1 MVLKIASLSRLSP
14 ERGIKRLIKA
24 MSLVKSEVECFI
36 GGDGIPSYRKKLLNL
51 CDAYGVR
58 DKVHFVGTI
67 TSPMRFLKDKI
78 IVVNPILI
86 KTGEEYG
93 FSDLEVLLNKKALIR
108 SWDKTQKVLRH
119 LYNVYHVNPV
129 PEEIAAA
136 IDFLIDHPE
145 IRKRLEINGYLTVQ
159 RLNRL
164 AIKQHYIFY
173 KKLLET

>member
-1 MVLKIASLSRLSP
+1 LVLKIASLSRLSP
-14 ERGIKRLIKA
+14 ERGIERLVKA
-24 MSLVKSEVECFI
+24 MSLVKNEVKCFV
-36 GGDGIPSYRKKLLNL
+36 GGEGVPSYKKKLLEL
-51 CDAYGVR
+51 R
-58 DKVHFVGTI
+58 DICEVQNKVYFVGTI
-67 TSPMRFLKDKI
+67 TSPMKFLEDKI